1 MVTLTTEG
9 LSPKERNEFW
19 PTVAAP
25 FYELMPPAKD
35 DILDG
40 HLESRI
46 FGSFMVGRRKFSARK
61 NVCDRAMVAR
71 NGLDGYQLDFF
82 RKGSLIGD
90 CDGTEIKLNPGD
102 IGVWDYSRPRHDVLS
117 EGVSVMIYMPRDK
130 IDKATG
136 GRSAHGTVF
145 RAGQP
150 STQIITNLIL
160 GFADVMADMPVK
172 DAMIMDN
179 PTIDLLAAAI
189 AGRLPH
195 VGTNDAAIH
204 QTVRR
209 QILEFID
216 NHLSDTELGPDMLV
230 DHFRMSRA
238 QLYRMFPNRRGIAQ
252 IIRERRLAAAY
263 RSLHQSR
270 SDSITTIAHE
280 YGFSSSNQF
289 LRAFRGLYG
298 ITPTEARRM
307 PIPPMVTDPDIAGLA
322 SHLATA
328 GQNWFVD
335 KR

>member
-1 MVTLTTEG
+1 MSPSKMVTLTTEG

-216 NHLSDTELGPDMLV
+216 VALPFNL
-230 DHFRMSRA
+230 
-238 QLYRMFPNRRGIAQ
+238 RR
-252 IIRERRLAAAY
+252 
-263 RSLHQSR
+263 
-270 SDSITTIAHE
+270 D
-280 YGFSSSNQF
+280 
-289 LRAFRGLYG
+289 AFGDNFC
-298 ITPTEARRM
+298 P
-307 PIPPMVTDPDIAGLA
+307 
-322 SHLATA
+322 
-328 GQNWFVD
+328 
-335 KR
+335 